1 MARIDAFL
9 KLGMQQGCSDVH
21 LAVGVPPM
29 LRMHG
34 DLLPIKF
41 RDLRAAELEGYIA
54 EILTRSQ
61 TEQFNAGHD
70 LDFSYVSAD
79 GGRFRVNVYRK
90 DTGVGATFRSIPSQV
105 PLLDK
110 LGLPPIVTKLCD
122 YHQGMILVT
131 GSTGTGKSTTL
142 AAMIDHLNSTRRLNI
157 VSLEDPIEFVHRSKL
172 SQVIQRELHTHIPS
186 FAEGVRA
193 AMREDPDVILVG
205 ELRDAETISMAMTAA
220 ETGHLVLGTLHTTGA
235 VKTIDRIIDAL
246 PVEERD
252 QTKSFLAQ
260 SLLAVVTQVLVKTA
274 DARGRRAIC
283 EVMVMTKAIAKL
295 IQTDQTHQIPSQ
307 LQTGRD
313 LGMQLLDQAL
323 LAAITAREIDPD
335 DAYAYASDKRLFQR
349 YVTDTS
355 MLPKLD
361 GGAGSAAAG
370 PGTGATAAES
380 AAAGPAGTARAGAG
394 TAA

>member
-1 MARIDAFL
+1 VARIDAFL

-41 RDLRAAELEGYIA
+41 RDLRVAELEGYVA

-61 TEQFNAGHD
+61 SEHFNAGND

-79 GGRFRVNVYRK
+79 GGRFRVNIYRK
-90 DTGVGATFRSIPSQV
+90 DSGIGATFRAIPSEV
-105 PLLDK
+105 PSLEK
-110 LGLPPIVTKLCD
+110 LALPAIVTKLCD
-122 YHQGMILVT
+122 FHQGMILVT

-142 AAMIDHLNSTRRLNI
+142 AAMIDHLNHTRKLNI
-157 VSLEDPIEFVHRSKL
+157 ISLEDPIEFVHRSKN
-172 SQVIQRELHTHIPS
+172 SQVIQRELHTHIPT

-205 ELRDAETISMAMTAA
+205 ELRDGETIRMAMTAA

-246 PVEERD
+246 PVEERE

-260 SLLAVVTQVLVKTA
+260 SLLAVVTQILVKTA
-274 DARGRRAIC
+274 DAKGRKAIC
-283 EVMVMTKAIAKL
+283 EIMVMTKAIAKL
-295 IQTDQTHQIPSQ
+295 IQGDQTHMIPSQ

-313 LGMQLLDQAL
+313 LGMQMLDQSL
-323 LAAITAREIDPD
+323 LAAIAAREIDPD
-335 DAYAYASDKRLFQR
+335 DAYAYASDKRQFQKF
-349 YVTDTS
+349 VTDTS
-355 MLPKLD
+355 VLPKVD
-361 GGAGSAAAG
+361 MAASTPASAASG
-370 PGTGATAAES
+370 
-380 AAAGPAGTARAGAG
+380 
-394 TAA
+394 